1 MLGYQYNIAMGK
13 FLVDENV
20 FANIGEGVG
29 TGLFALSTEPIYQ
42 YTGHQVIRPESLE
55 YADLP
60 VYHTDWVFYDGVPT
74 GDASDAIVSL
84 GVTKE
89 FPVAYEDWGLI
100 KAFSYSDTGGDGS
113 GAGVFFYYN
122 LPDPVQMVA
131 DTKLV
136 LLGSPTRGDGDI
148 VIYPLY

>member
-1 MLGYQYNIAMGK
+1 MLGYQYNLIMGK

-20 FANIGEGVG
+20 FANVG
-29 TGLFALSTEPIYQ
+29 TGQGSGLFALSTSIIHP
-42 YTGHQVIRPESLE
+42 YTATVPRPTATD
-55 YADLP
+55 YAD
-60 VYHTDWVFYDGVPT
+60 VAVDHSDWVFYTGSPT
-74 GDASDAIVSL
+74 GDANDALVSL

-89 FPVAYEDWGLI
+89 FPTAYEDWGSIRSL
-100 KAFSYSDTGGDGS
+100 AYTDTGGGGT
-113 GAGVFFYYN
+113 GAGIFFYYN
-122 LPDPVQMVA
+122 LPSPVSMRA